1 MIRFMCGI
9 VFGVLS
15 GLATVLVPVPG
26 LPDESFVADAVIRDL
41 AVDAD
46 FVETAPGNPD
56 DRDAD
61 LDTYSAPDMASGIA
75 TDIAPDIAPDIT
87 PDTDSGVDPETES
100 GAGVDLDL
108 AYQKVWSSF
117 RSETSARGFADRMS
131 RLLATDLDVVKLA
144 PGQYEVRFP
153 WKRPEERSALLDDVA
168 ALTGFRP
175 PEQGHDGRP

>member
-75 TDIAPDIAPDIT
+75 TDIAPDIT
-87 PDTDSGVDPETES
+87 PDTDSGVGPETES